1 MREFMTGRLT
11 ALFLGFLMAWLG
23 LVTSASAVTVDNLYA
38 AQVDVDGSNRE
49 QLRAGYREGLK
60 QVLLRVSGSRD
71 VFEHEDLDALLS
83 NAENLV
89 QSFQVQRSP
98 DGRGQQL
105 LMSFGAV
112 GVNRALAN
120 LDATVWGANRPA
132 TLVWVAV
139 ESHQGRELVTAV
151 TPVQASE
158 AVAPAEST
166 WQTALLSAAQNRGV
180 PLLLPGQE
188 RAENRVLLSDIWGQF
203 IEPVRQASDD
213 YRYDTLAM
221 IRVNQRGESWD
232 ALWRLEGMGFDLTGR
247 VTAAASAEALAA
259 EIVDAWA
266 DAMAARWAIAAGRV
280 GETQHVDVIL
290 DGVTDLASYARVQA
304 ALRDMAPINDVGA
317 VRVTGSQ
324 MTMRVVF
331 SGEIGQ
337 LREHIALDERFVEQ
351 KALQTGFLPPE
362 EGGFDALYQA
372 LQYQWQP
379 SPVVDPADS

>member
-1 MREFMTGRLT
+1 MTGRLT

-23 LVTSASAVTVDNLYA
+23 LVASASAVTVDNLYA
-38 AQVDVDGSNRE
+38 AQVDVEGTNRE

-60 QVLLRVSGSRD
+60 QVLLRVSGNRA
-71 VFEHEDLDALLS
+71 VFEHEDLDALLR

-105 LMSFGAV
+105 YMTFGAV

-120 LDATVWGANRPA
+120 LDASVWGANRPA

-139 ESHQGRELVTAV
+139 DSGQGRQLVTAV
-151 TPVQASE
+151 APVQPGE
-158 AVAPAEST
+158 AVTPEETT
-166 WQTALLSAAQNRGV
+166 WQAALFGAAQSRGV
-180 PLLLPGQE
+180 PLLLPGVE

-203 IEPVRQASDD
+203 LEPVRQASDD

-221 IRVNQRGESWD
+221 IRVSQRGESWD

-247 VTAAASAEALAA
+247 VADAASVEAVAA
-259 EIVDAWA
+259 EIVDTWA

-280 GETQHVDVIL
+280 GETQQVDVVL
-290 DGVTDLASYARVQA
+290 EGVTDLASYARVQA
-304 ALRDMAPINDVGA
+304 ALRDMAPVNDVGA
-317 VRVTGSQ
+317 VRVTGTQ
-324 MTMRVVF
+324 MTMRVAF

-351 KALQTGFLPPE
+351 EAAQIGFLPPE
-362 EGGFDALYQA
+362 ESGFDALYQA
-372 LQYQWQP
+372 LQYQWRP